1 MRREAR
7 KPGYQRMTDD
17 IEAKIAAGFWGPG
30 CRLPS
35 LRMLA
40 ERFGINTDM
49 ARRGLWM
56 LRDKGLLECRAR
68 SGVFV
73 AGSMIPERGKSWNG
87 PRIAI
92 VHDSSH
98 EKNYGFYVVRG
109 ILDAAARHGV
119 GVEFFAIPYYIP
131 REKNMAREML
141 TTLNDRC
148 DAVIVVGS
156 YDQVYSELPLRVPV
170 VGVEMDRRY
179 GGLVSPISL
188 DPFEAAELAADFFRE
203 RGIRE
208 VQVVNFD
215 APVTRRRAEAFAAVW
230 SECRVVEKTD
240 FSRNDIGYL
249 FTGGTHLHGCA
260 LHYRKGCGR
269 ELPVE
274 ELVIL
279 SMDGKALLVP
289 DYGPVTPAI
298 LPDWRNGGE
307 LALEEALRRI
317 RRPGCGGARIYLHVH
332 LESPGNTQYSTDRNQ
347 AHHEE
352 VTPFLHA
359 D

>member
-7 KPGYQRMTDD
+7 QPGYRRMTDD

-35 LRMLA
+35 LRILA
-40 ERFGINTDM
+40 DRFGINTDM

-73 AGSMIPERGKSWNG
+73 AESAATEAGRQWDG
-87 PRIAI
+87 PKVAI
-92 VHDSSH
+92 VQDSSH

-119 GVEFFAIPYYIP
+119 GVEFFAVPYYIP
-131 REKNMAREML
+131 REKHLAREIL
-141 TTLNDRC
+141 ASLNDRC
-148 DAVIVVGS
+148 DAVIIVGS
-156 YDQVYSELPLRVPV
+156 YDQVYPELPLRVPV
-170 VGVEMDRRY
+170 VGVELDRRY

-188 DPFEAAELAADFFRE
+188 DPFEAAELAADFFRK

-208 VQVVNFD
+208 VLVVSAN
-215 APVTRRRAEAFAAVW
+215 APVTRRRAEAFAALW
-230 SECRVVEKTD
+230 QDCRVVEQCD
-240 FSRNDIGYL
+240 FDRTDIGYL
-249 FTGGTHLHGCA
+249 FTGGTRLHGCA
-260 LHYRKGCGR
+260 LHYRKEAGQD
-269 ELPVE
+269 LPVDKRT
-274 ELVIL
+274 IL

-298 LPDWRNGGE
+298 LPDWRFGGE

-317 RRPGCGGARIYLHVH
+317 RRPGCGGTRIYLQVH
-332 LESPGNTQYSTDRNQ
+332 LEYPENIQLPTDRSQ
-347 AHHEE
+347 TSCRSR
-352 VTPFLHA
+352 VIPSP
-359 D
+359 